1 MPCGRHIPA
10 GGWNAGG
17 ALGRAA
23 ALRLM
28 LSSLLLGENSVVN
41 QFRVA
46 CFGMLLLGILMLIAA
61 MRSRVKGGQ

>member
-1 MPCGRHIPA
+1 
-10 GGWNAGG
+10 
-17 ALGRAA
+17 
-23 ALRLM
+23 M
-28 LSSLLLGENSVVN
+28 LSSLMLGENSAVN